1 MNDLKDTINE
11 IPKLKYIKKSTIE
24 YIKNNLEKVKECA
37 TTKENNCIDN
47 MLTIISNPILKIDD
61 KNNLIK
67 LTNPIINAINKY
79 QEEYED
85 ENNEDEVDNN
95 LLIEEVEELLDGK
108 IHKYNKFNENH
119 PMEGVSWNKSKELW
133 RFNNEKYDKTSKK
146 LDIIII
152 YAKEE
157 LFPIKKEK
165 ILKIWDKLKFIY
177 SNHYFISYWHN
188 NEPFFDIQHIISILN
203 LKQSYVKEK
212 YNEFSDKI
220 QFYHW
225 HKNKFDGYILR
236 ELISE
241 KTMYKIILSSNSTF
255 SKKFKDDVSDILIK
269 LRKENKLEITNNK
282 ISLKSSKKIINND
295 LNNSMILKT
304 PYESKL
310 CTYDSFEDVN
320 YVQHLLHIGAN
331 TPLSKYI
338 NKNVLYA
345 FILTLK
351 LNHDNIIIK
360 FGFTD
365 DIITR
370 FKTLT
375 QEYGCEIFF
384 VGAKLINVPKDERKF
399 HDIIKQK
406 YPYCI
411 QPYSINGKD
420 KNELYKLTSCLIT
433 EFDNYNLIEE
443 EEECDKIKYSKEE
456 KEVIDYIQQQVSIFL
471 NYISTCNYDNNK
483 LRFDYLITKENSLI
497 RDKDIL
503 LSKLKYDNI
512 DKDKDIILANIN
524 KEKDITLAKLK
535 YDNIEKEIELI
546 KAQTELEKVKKN
558 YFQDNSNILLSDNNN
573 ISQINKKQKK

>member
-1 MNDLKDTINE
+1 
-11 IPKLKYIKKSTIE
+11 
-24 YIKNNLEKVKECA
+24 
-37 TTKENNCIDN
+37 
-47 MLTIISNPILKIDD
+47 
-61 KNNLIK
+61 
-67 LTNPIINAINKY
+67 
-79 QEEYED
+79 
-85 ENNEDEVDNN
+85 
-95 LLIEEVEELLDGK
+95 
-108 IHKYNKFNENH
+108 
-119 PMEGVSWNKSKELW
+119 
-133 RFNNEKYDKTSKK
+133 
-146 LDIIII
+146 
-152 YAKEE
+152 
-157 LFPIKKEK
+157 
-165 ILKIWDKLKFIY
+165 
-177 SNHYFISYWHN
+177 
-188 NEPFFDIQHIISILN
+188 
-203 LKQSYVKEK
+203 
-212 YNEFSDKI
+212 
-220 QFYHW
+220 
-225 HKNKFDGYILR
+225 
-236 ELISE
+236 
-241 KTMYKIILSSNSTF
+241 
-255 SKKFKDDVSDILIK
+255 
-269 LRKENKLEITNNK
+269 
-282 ISLKSSKKIINND
+282 
-295 LNNSMILKT
+295 MILKT
-304 PYESKL
+304 HYESKL

-365 DIITR
+365 DIINR

-384 VGAKLINVPKDERKF
+384 IGAKLINVPKDERKF
-399 HDIIKQK
+399 HDILKQK

-443 EEECDKIKYSKEE
+443 EECDKIKYSKEE

-471 NYISTCNYDNNK
+471 NYINTYNYNNNK
-483 LRFDYLITKENSLI
+483 LRIDYLITKENSLI
-497 RDKDIL
+497 R
-503 LSKLKYDNI
+503 

-546 KAQTELEKVKKN
+546 KAQTELEKVKRN

-573 ISQINKKQKK
+573 II